1 MTGPRQQKRLRAT
14 KYIDSWSNYTRNR
27 GVVLLVRAGNPKKIR
42 GLSDLAREDVRVA
55 ISSPT
60 REPASFESYS
70 NTLRAQGGA
79 PFLEA
84 LMKKKTT
91 VSPVAVHHR
100 ENPQFIHDGVAD
112 VAPMYYHFGVY
123 LKKHLPKE
131 FDYVELPKEGNFLDV
146 LAISMI
152 NNAPHRAAAQA
163 WIEFIRSDAAAAVY
177 QKNGFNYA
185 PAEERARRE
194 EP

>member
-1 MTGPRQQKRLRAT
+1 
-14 KYIDSWSNYTRNR
+14 
-27 GVVLLVRAGNPKKIR
+27 
-42 GLSDLAREDVRVA
+42 
-55 ISSPT
+55 
-60 REPASFESYS
+60 
-70 NTLRAQGGA
+70 
-79 PFLEA
+79 
-84 LMKKKTT
+84 
-91 VSPVAVHHR
+91 
-100 ENPQFIHDGVAD
+100 
-112 VAPMYYHFGVY
+112 MYYHFGVY